1 VIFNIISIFF
11 GKEEG
16 ICERKFGKCS
26 PKQIIVHTSI
36 AKVGLPI
43 VIMEGGG
50 RNWLIA
56 IKGFNHQ
63 CHT

>member
-1 VIFNIISIFF
+1 MFTT
-11 GKEEG
+11 KE
-16 ICERKFGKCS
+16 
-26 PKQIIVHTSI
+26 IIVRTNI
-36 AKVGLPI
+36 AKVGMPI

-63 CHT
+63 WHT